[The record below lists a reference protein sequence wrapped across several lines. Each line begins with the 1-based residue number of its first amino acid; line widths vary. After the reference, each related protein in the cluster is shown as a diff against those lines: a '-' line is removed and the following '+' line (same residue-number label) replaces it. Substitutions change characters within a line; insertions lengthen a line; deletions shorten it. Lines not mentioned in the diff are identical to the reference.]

1 MSVDG
6 GKFCFPVML
15 EQAGSEYMLYEMEI
29 KLYKFKFC
37 KGLEIN

>member
-6 GKFCFPVML
+6 GEFCFPVAL

-29 KLYKFKFC
+29 K
-37 KGLEIN
+37 